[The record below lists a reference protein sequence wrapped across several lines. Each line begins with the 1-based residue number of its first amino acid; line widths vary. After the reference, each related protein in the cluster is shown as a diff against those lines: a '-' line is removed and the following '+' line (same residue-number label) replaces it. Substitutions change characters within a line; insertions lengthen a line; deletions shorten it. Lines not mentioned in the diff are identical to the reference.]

1 MPKQTHPT
9 KTDSEKNN
17 QAKTRPEIT
26 GSAVNFLAW
35 SPLSHAGRGDGLSDP
50 RLLVA
55 QRRALAAHIGRV
67 QGNQHL
73 QRMLAPVQREGEP
86 AEAIALQ
93 GGTPTPAAGAA
104 GTAAGGGLQHA
115 TEQPYDVTGS
125 TLDEVSPQLRHFDGQ
140 FAALSNTPL
149 GLSTSQVTPQQQPNG
164 SYRVTVTWAINGATV
179 SLPRWQDYGQAC
191 QAAKTEWDRFMSRAR
206 QHEQTAH
213 INAARNF
220 VSGLEAAD
228 KVISGATVQELQQ
241 NLQAKQQDLAQRLQ
255 TIHDACDHGASI
267 DAILH
272 PDNGHCAEDSET
284 ADAAGI

>member
-1 MPKQTHPT
+1 MAKQTQSA

-17 QAKTRPEIT
+17 GTKTKMDVT
-26 GSAVNFLAW
+26 GQAVNVLAW
-35 SPLSHAGRGDGLSDP
+35 PPFSIEGQLDQLGTALFLR
-50 RLLVA
+50 A
-55 QRRALAAHIGRV
+55 QRQTLAAQIGRV

-73 QRMLAPVQREGEP
+73 QRLLTLAQREDEP
-86 AEAIALQ
+86 PGAIELQ
-93 GGTPTPAAGAA
+93 E
-104 GTAAGGGLQHA
+104 GTAAPAPAATGGGGIQHA

-125 TLDEVSPQLRHFDGQ
+125 TLDDVSPQLHHFDGQ

-149 GLSTSQVTPQQQPNG
+149 GLSTSQVTPQQQPDG

-179 SLPRWQDYGQAC
+179 GLPHWQDYGQAC
-191 QAAKTEWDRFMSRAR
+191 QAAKTEWDRFMNKAR

-220 VSGLEAAD
+220 VTGLQAAD

-255 TIHDACDHGASI
+255 TIHDGCDHGASI

-284 ADAAGI
+284 AEAAGV

>member
-17 QAKTRPEIT
+17 RAKTSLEIT
-26 GSAVNFLAW
+26 DPAITFLAW
-35 SPLSHAGRGDGLSDP
+35 PRLSTAGREDALSNS

-67 QGNQHL
+67 QGNHHL
-73 QRMLAPVQREGEP
+73 QRMLAPVQREDEP
-86 AEAIALQ
+86 AEAIELQ
-93 GGTPTPAAGAA
+93 GGTPAPAA

-149 GLSTSQVTPQQQPNG
+149 GLSTSQVTPQQQPDG

-191 QAAKTEWDRFMSRAR
+191 QAAKTEWDRFMSRTR

-228 KVISGATVQELQQ
+228 KVISGATVEELQQ

-284 ADAAGI
+284 AEGFGL